1 MTPELSY
8 IHSIAVSEVLMR
20 SAKHVFTAYMQGLEM
35 THLSV
40 AVSHFLNC
48 MLCSASQ
55 VVKLKTV
62 CMSIEYHYT
71 ERRIFYCYAVSCR
84 PNLTKAQCMD
94 ELQLTGRNLGRVFN
108 SRSGCVRAPCS

>member
-1 MTPELSY
+1 VTPELSY

-62 CMSIEYHYT
+62 CISIECTFSYT
-71 ERRIFYCYAVSCR
+71 IQYYLVIICPLVILPY
-84 PNLTKAQCMD
+84 PHH
-94 ELQLTGRNLGRVFN
+94 
-108 SRSGCVRAPCS
+108 